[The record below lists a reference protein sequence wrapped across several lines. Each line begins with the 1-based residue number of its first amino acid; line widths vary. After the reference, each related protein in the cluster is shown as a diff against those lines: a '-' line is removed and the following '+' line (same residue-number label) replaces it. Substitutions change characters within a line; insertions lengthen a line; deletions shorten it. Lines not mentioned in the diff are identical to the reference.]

1 MNNWILF
8 AFIACIFTTLEV
20 LAMKKISLFGDQ
32 ISVDDSFLVAIIIIG
47 FICFLIFI
55 SKAGS
60 LTQRIKSLWSVNTLI
75 ILVYGLFMLT
85 HRYFFIKSVDISP
98 NPGYSHLI
106 VNFNVIL
113 TLIFS
118 YVLFRSKINRMT
130 FLGIVLAIIGITIV
144 ATHY

>member
-1 MNNWILF
+1 MDNWILF

-55 SKAGS
+55 SKAGN
-60 LTQRIKSLWSVNTLI
+60 LTQRIKSLWSVNALI
-75 ILVYGLFMLT
+75 ILIYGLFMLT

-144 ATHY
+144 ALH

>member
-75 ILVYGLFMLT
+75 ILVYGLFILT

>member
-1 MNNWILF
+1 MNNWILL
-8 AFIACIFTTLEV
+8 AFIACVFTTLEV

-32 ISVDDSFLVAIIIIG
+32 IPVDDSFLVAIIIIG

-60 LTQRIKSLWSVNTLI
+60 LTQRIKSLWSLNSLI
-75 ILVYGLFMLT
+75 ILIYGLFILT

-118 YVLFRSKINRMT
+118 YILFRSKINRMT

-144 ATHY
+144 ATNY

>member
-1 MNNWILF
+1 MDNWILF

-55 SKAGS
+55 SKAGN
-60 LTQRIKSLWSVNTLI
+60 LTQRIKSLWSVNALI
-75 ILVYGLFMLT
+75 ILIYGLFMLT

>member
-1 MNNWILF
+1 
-8 AFIACIFTTLEV
+8 
-20 LAMKKISLFGDQ
+20 MKKISLFGDQ

-55 SKAGS
+55 SKAGN
-60 LTQRIKSLWSVNTLI
+60 LTQRIKSLWSVNALI
-75 ILVYGLFMLT
+75 ILIYGLFMLT

>member
-1 MNNWILF
+1 
-8 AFIACIFTTLEV
+8 
-20 LAMKKISLFGDQ
+20 MKKISLFGNQ

-55 SKAGS
+55 SKTGS
-60 LTQRIKSLWSVNTLI
+60 LTQRIKSLWSVNALI
-75 ILVYGLFMLT
+75 ILIDGLFMLT

-118 YVLFRSKINRMT
+118 YILFRSKINKMT

>member
-1 MNNWILF
+1 MNSWILF
-8 AFIACIFTTLEV
+8 AFIACVFTTLEV

-32 ISVDDSFLVAIIIIG
+32 ISVDDSFLAAIIAIG

-55 SKAGS
+55 SKRGS
-60 LTQRIKSLWSVNTLI
+60 LRSRIKSLWSLNALV

-85 HRYFFIKSVDISP
+85 HRYFFIKSVDVSP

-118 YVLFRSKINRMT
+118 YILFRSKINRMT
-130 FLGIVLAIIGITIV
+130 LLGIVLSIIGITIV

>member
-1 MNNWILF
+1 MNNWILL
-8 AFIACIFTTLEV
+8 AFIACVFTTLEV

-60 LTQRIKSLWSVNTLI
+60 LTQRIKSLWSLNSLI
-75 ILVYGLFMLT
+75 ILIYGLFILT

-118 YVLFRSKINRMT
+118 YILFRSKINRMT